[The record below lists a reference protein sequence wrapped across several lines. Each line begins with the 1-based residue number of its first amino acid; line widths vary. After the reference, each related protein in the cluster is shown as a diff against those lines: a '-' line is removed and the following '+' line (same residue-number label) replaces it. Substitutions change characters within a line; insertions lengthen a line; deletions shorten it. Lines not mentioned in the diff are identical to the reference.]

1 MPPTPPASPP
11 VIVIGH
17 INHDRIWRLNS
28 VLRPGARI
36 SWSQRRIR
44 LGGGGYYTARRLM
57 DLGRSVRLVAS
68 LCDDVHGRWARDV
81 LTERHFD
88 LSAVTIAAGETD
100 CADVLLEPNGERTIL
115 SGEKRISRSFSIAAP
130 VAGEAFYVN
139 GARLCDA
146 IVRSLD
152 AAPLVLSQ
160 FPLGTPTPRPADVMV
175 GSKAD
180 FPGLDLEAI
189 WQRAR
194 AICGQR
200 LKHLALTDGPH
211 ETTLFDGS
219 TRQEVHVDHI
229 VSTADTIGAGD
240 SFSAALLHRLIGGDS
255 LKTAARWAG
264 EATAE
269 WLEKRDRQTEADWAL
284 EPQELA
290 V

>member
-1 MPPTPPASPP
+1 MPLTQPSSTP

-28 VLRPGARI
+28 ALRPGGRI
-36 SWSQRRIR
+36 SWSQRHIR

-57 DLGRSVRLVAS
+57 ELGRPVRLVAS
-68 LCDDVHGRWARDV
+68 LCDDAHGRWARDI
-81 LTERHFD
+81 LTRRHFD
-88 LSAVTIAAGETD
+88 LSAVTTATGETD
-100 CADVLLEPNGERTIL
+100 CADVLLEPHGERTIL
-115 SGEKRISRSFSIAAP
+115 SNEKRISRSFSIPAP
-130 VAGEAFYVN
+130 IPGEAFYVN

-146 IVRSLD
+146 IVQSLA

-180 FPGLDLEAI
+180 FPDLDLETI
-189 WQRAR
+189 WQRAKGI
-194 AICGQR
+194 AGER

-211 ETTLFDGS
+211 ETTLFDGA
-219 TRQEVHVDHI
+219 TRRQIHVDHV

-240 SFSAALLHRLIGGDS
+240 SFSAALLDRLIAGDS
-255 LKTAARWAG
+255 LETAAQRAG
-264 EATAE
+264 EATAD
-269 WLEKRDRQTEADWAL
+269 WLEQRDRQTEADWAQ

-290 V
+290 I